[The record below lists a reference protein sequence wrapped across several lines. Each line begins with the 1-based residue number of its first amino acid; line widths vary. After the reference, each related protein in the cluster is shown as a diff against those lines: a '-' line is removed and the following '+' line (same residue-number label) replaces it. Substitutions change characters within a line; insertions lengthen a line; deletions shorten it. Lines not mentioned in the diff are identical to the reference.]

1 MDRSAVDRAT
11 VDRPGAAGEQL
22 TLGEPTG
29 PAEPASADQS
39 AAASSGQP
47 SAPKIGSTA
56 SATSSPSTPATR
68 PTVHHVPETAPA
80 RPSSP
85 APRQVVHRTR
95 AAVRPS
101 AEPPARRSGAQG
113 QPQLPLTLRPPA
125 PPEAVTLL
133 SQANRG
139 LDHAENERD
148 PAERF
153 IGAYLAALRGAGAVL
168 AVRGRPRRGRSRPA
182 SGWVL
187 LDAVAPELR
196 EWSAFFAANS
206 ETRAAAEAGIT
217 GRVDAELA
225 AGLLQATAQ
234 FLELVRRV
242 VHGLPMSGE
251 AHVA

>member
-1 MDRSAVDRAT
+1 M
-11 VDRPGAAGEQL
+11 
-22 TLGEPTG
+22 
-29 PAEPASADQS
+29 
-39 AAASSGQP
+39 
-47 SAPKIGSTA
+47 
-56 SATSSPSTPATR
+56 TSSPPTPR
-68 PTVHHVPETAPA
+68 PTVHHVPETTPA
-80 RPSSP
+80 RPGSP

-101 AEPPARRSGAQG
+101 AEPSARRSGAQG
-113 QPQLPLTLRPPA
+113 QPQLPLSLRPPA
-125 PPEAVTLL
+125 PPEAVALL

-168 AVRGRPRRGRSRPA
+168 AVRGRPRRSRPA

>member
-1 MDRSAVDRAT
+1 M
-11 VDRPGAAGEQL
+11 
-22 TLGEPTG
+22 
-29 PAEPASADQS
+29 
-39 AAASSGQP
+39 
-47 SAPKIGSTA
+47 
-56 SATSSPSTPATR
+56 
-68 PTVHHVPETAPA
+68 HHVPETTL
-80 RPSSP
+80 PSSSP
-85 APRQVVHRTR
+85 PRQVVHRTR

-101 AEPPARRSGAQG
+101 AEPSARRSGGPG
-113 QPQLPLTLRPPA
+113 QPQLPLSLRPPA
-125 PPEAVTLL
+125 APEAVTLL
-133 SQANRG
+133 AQANRG

-168 AVRGRPRRGRSRPA
+168 AVRGRPRRGRGRPA

-196 EWSAFFAANS
+196 EWSAFFADHS

-217 GRVDAELA
+217 GRVTAELA
-225 AGLLQATAQ
+225 EGLLQATAQ